1 MSSENLKTPCLLEGS
16 KWKAAKHL
24 GLHNVSS
31 PLFIGGKKMV
41 LESTSYFES
50 TEFFPSFFFLFLA
63 KCVFDYLKIISI
75 LNCI

>member
-1 MSSENLKTPCLLEGS
+1 MFLP
-16 KWKAAKHL
+16 
-24 GLHNVSS
+24 
-31 PLFIGGKKMV
+31 PLFIGGKKAV

-50 TEFFPSFFFLFLA
+50 TELFLFFFWA